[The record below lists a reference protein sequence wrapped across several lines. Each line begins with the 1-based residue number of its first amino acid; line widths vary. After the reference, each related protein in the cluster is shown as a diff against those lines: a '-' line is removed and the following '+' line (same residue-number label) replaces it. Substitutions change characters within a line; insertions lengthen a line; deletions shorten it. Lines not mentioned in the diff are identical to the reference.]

1 MVLFMVSV
9 MTTMRWESSAAWESD
24 VRPRRSKRGS
34 TGPAV

>member
-9 MTTMRWESSAAWESD
+9 MTTIRWESSAAWESD
-24 VRPRRSKRGS
+24 VRKSKRGS